1 MDTIDIEHIKGKNI
15 IMSTH
20 KLKVAIIGCGGIA
33 NQKHFPALTKQSDKC
48 EIVAFCDL
56 VRERAETAA
65 QKYGGEG
72 AEVYTDYHDLLKDQ
86 TIDVV
91 YVCTPNVAHCP
102 ITVAA
107 FAANKHVLC
116 EKPMAATT
124 TDAQKMMDAWKAS
137 GKKFTIGYQNRFRT
151 DALALKKSC
160 EAGDLGEIYFAKAHA
175 VRRRAVPTWGVFPD
189 KSQQGG
195 GPLIDI
201 GTHALDITLW
211 CMENYKPV
219 SVMGSVFEKL
229 GKRPDAA
236 EGNLFGPWDP
246 KTFEVEDS
254 AFGFIK
260 MENGATIFLESSWAL
275 NVKDS
280 REAATTL
287 CGTKAGAEMIGGMSQ
302 QGYDLVFNET
312 TGGLLMEKSISDSG
326 AVAFFESQNG
336 GSDADK
342 ECVQWLNAV
351 IEDKEPL
358 VKPEQAFTVT
368 RILDAIYQSAA
379 LGKEVVLD

>member
-1 MDTIDIEHIKGKNI
+1 
-15 IMSTH
+15 MSEK
-20 KLKVAIIGCGGIA
+20 KLKVAVIGCGGIA
-33 NQKHFPALTKQSDKC
+33 NQKHFPALAKQSSLC
-48 EIVAFCDL
+48 EIVAFCD
-56 VRERAETAA
+56 VVKERAFKAA
-65 QKYGGEG
+65 EKYG
-72 AEVYTDYHDLLKDQ
+72 AEDSKVYTDYKELLKDK

-91 YVCTPNVAHCP
+91 HVCTPNVSHCE

-107 FAANKHVLC
+107 FEAEKHVLC

-124 TDAQKMMDAWKAS
+124 SDAEMMMNAWRKS

-151 DALALKKSC
+151 DAQALKKAC
-160 EAGDLGEIYFAKAHA
+160 NDGVLGEVYFAKAHA

-189 KSQQGG
+189 KEQQGG

-229 GKRPDAA
+229 GHDPKAV

-246 KTFEVEDS
+246 DKYEVEDS

-260 MENGATIFLESSWAL
+260 MSNGATIFLESSWAL
-275 NVKDS
+275 NVKES

-302 QGYDLVFNET
+302 KGYDLVFNET
-312 TGGLLMEKSISDSG
+312 TGGLLMEKNISDAG
-326 AVAFFESQNG
+326 AIAFFESQTG

-342 ECVQWLNAV
+342 ECAQWLNA
-351 IEDKEPL
+351 IIDNTEPL
-358 VKPEQAFTVT
+358 VKPEQAFVVT
-368 RILDAIYQSAA
+368 QILDAIYQSAL
-379 LGKEVVLD
+379 LGKEVKLN